1 MTTRTLTVVRQA
13 SVAANRAPSTLLDE
27 TTAAEIERL
36 EAMSF
41 RGLRRMFSPRDEM
54 FVFRVRPTG
63 AGVIQQEGLSP
74 RYTAIALIGL
84 ARYQAE
90 QDSTVPGAFDA
101 VVARLLQDAAKNA
114 NLGDVALS
122 LWAGKELGADD
133 ATLEPVLRQLEAVD
147 PLERPQPVVELAW
160 TLSALSALS
169 SPQALR
175 LRERVASRLMSAFS
189 FSSKL
194 FPHIVGGPSGVRAHV
209 SCFADIIY
217 PIQALSRY
225 AAATRHQ
232 MALDVASAC
241 AAHLCSLQ
249 GEAGQWWWHYDFRT
263 GRVLER
269 YPVYAIHQDA
279 MGPMG
284 LRTLREAGGLDC
296 SAAINLGMRW
306 LTSSPE
312 LAGGSLVDD
321 DRDLIWRKV
330 ARREPRKLVR
340 ALQSGLSRAHSSL
353 RVPAVD
359 VLFPPGEIDYE
370 DRPYHLGWLL
380 YAWSAAPLIPEPQ
393 LGEQ

>member
-133 ATLEPVLRQLEAVD
+133 ATLEPVLRQLD
-147 PLERPQPVVELAW
+147 
-160 TLSALSALS
+160 
-169 SPQALR
+169 
-175 LRERVASRLMSAFS
+175 
-189 FSSKL
+189 
-194 FPHIVGGPSGVRAHV
+194 GP
-209 SCFADIIY
+209 
-217 PIQALSRY
+217 P
-225 AAATRHQ
+225 T
-232 MALDVASAC
+232 
-241 AAHLCSLQ
+241 
-249 GEAGQWWWHYDFRT
+249 
-263 GRVLER
+263 
-269 YPVYAIHQDA
+269 
-279 MGPMG
+279 
-284 LRTLREAGGLDC
+284 
-296 SAAINLGMRW
+296 
-306 LTSSPE
+306 TS
-312 LAGGSLVDD
+312 
-321 DRDLIWRKV
+321 
-330 ARREPRKLVR
+330 
-340 ALQSGLSRAHSSL
+340 
-353 RVPAVD
+353 
-359 VLFPPGEIDYE
+359 
-370 DRPYHLGWLL
+370 
-380 YAWSAAPLIPEPQ
+380 
-393 LGEQ
+393 